1 MINCVLVI
9 NLAWDRPIYN
19 DGASCS
25 GSSSPPLSDDGNVS
39 SSSSNLEQHRD
50 FSFKSHEKF
59 QLDQLDSNN
68 VDDYIKRG
76 PRTTSLS
83 ASDEGIV
90 MDYSE
95 EMPRKKK
102 VSTNIKNYKL

>member
-1 MINCVLVI
+1 M
-9 NLAWDRPIYN
+9 D
-19 DGASCS
+19 
-25 GSSSPPLSDDGNVS
+25 
-39 SSSSNLEQHRD
+39 QHRD
-50 FSFKSHEKF
+50 FTYKSLQKYQH
-59 QLDQLDSNN
+59 DQHDSNN

-95 EMPRKKK
+95 EMTRKKK
-102 VSTNIKNYKL
+102 VSPIICFNYFLLNRTFKSKAYLLLN